1 MDIDS
6 DLALGVREK
15 TIEYVRN
22 KYGNDAVVGILTENK
37 QQAKGAIRDAARY
50 YGKKFYD
57 DDKRFLSLGNAIRK
71 KVPEKATNFTD
82 IVDMIDTPEVDE
94 LGLSIQKNVTLLD
107 MLMNE
112 YADNKD
118 AVEILKIA
126 SHCEGMLTSYGQHA
140 AGVIIYDNY
149 DVTDYIP
156 TRDGKKGI
164 KVTEMDM
171 IQCEANGLLK
181 MDFLGL
187 KTLTVITDTLRMIER
202 DTGEAINMDDIPLDG
217 PKADAVYQNVYG
229 KGRTRN
235 VFQFESA
242 GMRNNLKKL
251 FAQN

>member
-22 KYGNDAVVGILTENK
+22 KYGNDAVVGILTENR

-50 YGKKFYD
+50 CGKKFFD
-57 DDKRFLSLGNAIRK
+57 DDKKFLALGNAIRK
-71 KVPEKATNFTD
+71 KVPAKATRFSD
-82 IVDMIDTPEVDE
+82 IVDIRDTSVMDE
-94 LGLSIQKNVTLLD
+94 LGIPVQEEVTLLD
-107 MLMNE
+107 MLLDE
-112 YADNKD
+112 YVADEN
-118 AVEILKIA
+118 AVKILKIA
-126 SHCEGMLTSYGQHA
+126 ANCEGMLTSYGQHA

-156 TRDGKKGI
+156 VKDGKKGI

-187 KTLTVITDTLRMIER
+187 RTLTIITDTLRMIER
-202 DTGEAINMDDIPLDG
+202 DTGETINMDNVPLSG
-217 PKADAVYQNVYG
+217 PKADAVYDNVYG